1 MDLTSVRVAAIQAV
15 PVILDL
21 EGCVEKA
28 ERLVRAAAAEG
39 AQLAVLPECFVPIYP
54 MSRLTHSNWDSRQT
68 DLFEQMWLNSVEVPG
83 PVVDR
88 LSALCLE
95 LGVHIAVGVNERE
108 PERSGSLYNTLLLL
122 GPDGLLHKHRKLM
135 PTNHERL
142 FHAIGSGDDLT
153 AVQTPL
159 GRIGGLLCWENF
171 MPLARYAVYR
181 QRPQI
186 WLAPTM
192 DDGDR
197 WPSLVRTIAWEAG
210 AWVVSVCGFARRS
223 DYPDGL
229 SVVPDDG
236 PDLFT
241 RGGSMIAAPNGEVVA
256 GPLYDEEGIL
266 FADCDLRAT
275 VRAKYGFDSVGHY
288 GREEAILGTL
298 ERARTASERR
308 S

>member
-1 MDLTSVRVAAIQAV
+1 VDLTSVRVAAIQAV

-122 GPDGLLHKHRKLM
+122 GPGGLLHKHRKLM

-241 RGGSMIAAPNGEVVA
+241 RGGSMIVAPNGEVVA

>member
-108 PERSGSLYNTLLLL
+108 PERSGSLYNTMLLL

-135 PTNHERL
+135 PN
-142 FHAIGSGDDLT
+142 
-153 AVQTPL
+153 
-159 GRIGGLLCWENF
+159 
-171 MPLARYAVYR
+171 
-181 QRPQI
+181 
-186 WLAPTM
+186 
-192 DDGDR
+192 
-197 WPSLVRTIAWEAG
+197 
-210 AWVVSVCGFARRS
+210 
-223 DYPDGL
+223 
-229 SVVPDDG
+229 
-236 PDLFT
+236 
-241 RGGSMIAAPNGEVVA
+241 
-256 GPLYDEEGIL
+256 
-266 FADCDLRAT
+266 
-275 VRAKYGFDSVGHY
+275 
-288 GREEAILGTL
+288 
-298 ERARTASERR
+298 
-308 S
+308 